1 MENDL
6 DLIIMP
12 RYLLPKALIAYDC
25 TEVISIFEKVEEG
38 TIGEPTPAGINNH
51 YRYYFND
58 EIEDTQEAPRKEEI
72 ESILNLYDSLCN
84 KKTFV
89 HCFAGVSRSAAAVY
103 ALYCRH
109 LGAGRELDA
118 FQLTLGSAPFKG
130 IWPNERIVAFADEI
144 LGRNDAMVNVLAD
157 WKAKELLTAAEIWRN
172 I

>member
-72 ESILNLYDSLCN
+72 ESILNLYLEVLLPY
-84 KKTFV
+84 T
-89 HCFAGVSRSAAAVY
+89 
-103 ALYCRH
+103 
-109 LGAGRELDA
+109 
-118 FQLTLGSAPFKG
+118 PF
-130 IWPNERIVAFADEI
+130 IADTWEQV
-144 LGRNDAMVNVLAD
+144 VNWMLFS
-157 WKAKELLTAAEIWRN
+157 
-172 I
+172 